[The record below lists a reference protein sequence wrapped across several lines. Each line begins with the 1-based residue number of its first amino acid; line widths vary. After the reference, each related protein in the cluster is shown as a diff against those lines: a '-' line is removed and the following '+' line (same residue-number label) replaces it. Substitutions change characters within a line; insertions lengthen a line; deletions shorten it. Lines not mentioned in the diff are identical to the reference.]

1 MATGAVFVHRDRCAL
16 CGGAENVT
24 LLSRAF
30 TDPPIWG
37 FLETYYEGRIPRETL
52 GDDLYEIVKCS
63 RCAFIWQA
71 YILNDRWMAE
81 LYDRWIGSEDS
92 LQKRV
97 DGGIG
102 RYARQMG
109 VIAALFPRKAAPE
122 IHVLDF
128 GMGWGFW
135 CLAAKA
141 RGFQVVGLELSE
153 ERLRFA
159 REQGIESWRTLSD
172 NPTANF
178 DFINAEQ
185 VFEHIPQPRETLTAL
200 AARLNPGG
208 VVRIAVPDGAGMEHR
223 LARQDWQAAKDAL
236 HPLEH
241 INCFTRQ
248 TLTAL
253 GQAAGLRVVHP
264 PLQPASARGLQDMLK
279 SAAGNA
285 YRRFFGTAMYFRKPG
300 GA

>member
-1 MATGAVFVHRDRCAL
+1 MVTGTVFNHRDRCAL
-16 CGGAENVT
+16 CGGVEKAT

-30 TDPPIWG
+30 TDPSIWG
-37 FLETYYEGRIPRETL
+37 FLEKYYEGRVPRETL
-52 GDDLYEIVKCS
+52 GDGLYEIVQCS

-97 DGGIG
+97 DGGVG
-102 RYARQMG
+102 RYARQTE

-122 IHVLDF
+122 IQVLDF

-141 RGFQVVGLELSE
+141 RGFRVVGLELSE

-159 REQGIESWRTLSD
+159 CEQGIESWRTLAD
-172 NPTANF
+172 NPAVSF

-185 VFEHIPQPRETLTAL
+185 VFEHIPQPRETLAAL
-200 AARLNPGG
+200 AARLHPGG
-208 VVRIAVPDGAGMEHR
+208 VVRIAVPDGAGMARE
-223 LARQDWQAAKDAL
+223 LAQPDWHAAKDAL

-253 GQAAGLRVVHP
+253 GHTAGLRVVHP
-264 PLQPASARGLQDMLK
+264 PLQPAASRGFQGALK
-279 SAAGNA
+279 SAAGSV
-285 YRRFFGTAMYFRKPG
+285 YRRFFGTVLDFRKPG
-300 GA
+300 RS